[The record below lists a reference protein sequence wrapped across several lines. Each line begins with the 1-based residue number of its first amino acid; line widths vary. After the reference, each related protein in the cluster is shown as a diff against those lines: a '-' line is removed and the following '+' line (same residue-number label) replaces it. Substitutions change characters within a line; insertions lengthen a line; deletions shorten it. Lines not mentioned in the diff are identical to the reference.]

1 MGAPKSVSA
10 RDLSI
15 PDSSPPAKKQE
26 NWLFCCSRGAPKFQQ
41 SGRLMKKPAAQK
53 LQRSAGAA
61 RSAPR
66 VIDFSK
72 ADPSKWSF
80 PVTEYDGKFS
90 FFSEPVKE
98 EVTGQISEGLEKLK
112 KDPAAYEGY
121 LYQSNMK
128 DWPADQQKYTLI
140 KRTG

>member
-72 ADPSKWSF
+72 ADPSKWTS

-90 FFSEPVKE
+90 FFSEPVKGE
-98 EVTGQISEGLEKLK
+98 EGWKL
-112 KDPAAYEGY
+112 Y
-121 LYQSNMK
+121 LRRCEVLRAERRRVN
-128 DWPADQQKYTLI
+128 QKGCLY
-140 KRTG
+140 RQ